1 MKTTKMMNN
10 SNIVVII
17 DGTIVDGTIV
27 DIVDGTIVDIY
38 IYIIDMEL

>member
-1 MKTTKMMNN
+1 MKTTKIMNNN

-38 IYIIDMEL
+38 IIDMEL

>member
-1 MKTTKMMNN
+1 MKTTKIMNNN

-38 IYIIDMEL
+38 IYN

>member
-1 MKTTKMMNN
+1 MKTIKIMNDN

-27 DIVDGTIVDIY
+27 DI
-38 IYIIDMEL
+38 YIIDIRCYKLILS